1 MQVASCKLQADSNR
15 ISDEIG
21 VNLLII
27 MASEE
32 TNNNNNGAA
41 TAWSFPVRL
50 LSSVA
55 VVGRDNEPIYLRG
68 SLSDSSI
75 LLSPS
80 APASPLSASGDNKK
94 ANNDDANEDERRTDW
109 SGSDDNNNNDDGGDN
124 NNDNKPGG
132 LFGRIK
138 GAVIRKNDRDEGEDV
153 EEKPQ
158 GNQKDG
164 SSDDTDEDGDD
175 DDPFGFF
182 GRSESSSQVGNNIDT
197 TSKGP
202 SSTMSLTQQLVLHA
216 SLDRFEEKLVSRPN
230 NGNGGPA
237 RWRSPGSMGTN
248 AMWMGELCQVEER
261 LTVYGYCTNT
271 GIKFILLLETVQ
283 MNEDGSKCQEGS
295 SSSSSSY
302 ASSVASLPS
311 READL
316 KAMFAQLHD
325 LYVRYNMNPFT
336 KLRGPIK
343 SHAFDKGIA
352 EIARSFNSDAIEQAI
367 QTGEAEGLAW
377 M

>member
-1 MQVASCKLQADSNR
+1 
-15 ISDEIG
+15 
-21 VNLLII
+21 
-27 MASEE
+27 
-32 TNNNNNGAA
+32 
-41 TAWSFPVRL
+41 
-50 LSSVA
+50 
-55 VVGRDNEPIYLRG
+55 
-68 SLSDSSI
+68 
-75 LLSPS
+75 
-80 APASPLSASGDNKK
+80 
-94 ANNDDANEDERRTDW
+94 
-109 SGSDDNNNNDDGGDN
+109 
-124 NNDNKPGG
+124 
-132 LFGRIK
+132 
-138 GAVIRKNDRDEGEDV
+138 
-153 EEKPQ
+153 
-158 GNQKDG
+158 
-164 SSDDTDEDGDD
+164 
-175 DDPFGFF
+175 
-182 GRSESSSQVGNNIDT
+182 
-197 TSKGP
+197 
-202 SSTMSLTQQLVLHA
+202 MSLTQQLVLHA
-216 SLDRFEEKLVSRPN
+216 SLDRFEEKLASRPN
-230 NGNGGPA
+230 NGGPA

-283 MNEDGSKCQEGS
+283 MNEDGSKCQDGS
-295 SSSSSSY
+295 SSLSSY

-352 EIARSFNSDAIEQAI
+352 EIARSFNSGAIEQAI

>member
-1 MQVASCKLQADSNR
+1 
-15 ISDEIG
+15 
-21 VNLLII
+21 
-27 MASEE
+27 MASEQ

-41 TAWSFPVRL
+41 AAAAAWSFPVRL

-68 SLSDSSI
+68 CLSDSSI
-75 LLSPS
+75 LLPPS
-80 APASPLSASGDNKK
+80 VPASPLSASGNNKE
-94 ANNDDANEDERRTDW
+94 ANNDDAKDDDRTNW
-109 SGSDDNNNNDDGGDN
+109 SGSDDNNNNDDDDDGDN
-124 NNDNKPGG
+124 NNNSKPGG

-138 GAVIRKNDRDEGEDV
+138 GAVIRKNDGDEGDDV
-153 EEKPQ
+153 DEKPQ
-158 GNQKDG
+158 GNQKDC
-164 SSDDTDEDGDD
+164 SFDDTDEDGDD

-182 GRSESSSQVGNNIDT
+182 GSSESSSQVGNNIDT
-197 TSKGP
+197 TSKGIVP

-216 SLDRFEEKLVSRPN
+216 SLDRFEEKLATRPN
-230 NGNGGPA
+230 NGGPA

-295 SSSSSSY
+295 SSSSSY

-316 KAMFAQLHD
+316 KAIFAQLHD

-343 SHAFDKGIA
+343 SHAFDKGIT
-352 EIARSFNSDAIEQAI
+352 EIARSFNSGAIEQAI
-367 QTGEAEGLAW
+367 QTGEVGGLAW

>member
-1 MQVASCKLQADSNR
+1 MS
-15 ISDEIG
+15 
-21 VNLLII
+21 
-27 MASEE
+27 
-32 TNNNNNGAA
+32 NNNGAA
-41 TAWSFPVRL
+41 AAAWSFPVRL

-55 VVGRDNEPIYLRG
+55 VVGFDNEPIYLRG

-80 APASPLSASGDNKK
+80 APASPLSASGNNEK
-94 ANNDDANEDERRTDW
+94 ANNDDAKDDERTDW
-109 SGSDDNNNNDDGGDN
+109 SGSDDNNNNDDDGDN

-138 GAVIRKNDRDEGEDV
+138 GAVIRKNDGEGDDV
-153 EEKPQ
+153 KEQPQ
-158 GNQKDG
+158 GNQNDG

-182 GRSESSSQVGNNIDT
+182 GRSASSSQVGNNIDT
-197 TSKGP
+197 TSKGMVP

-216 SLDRFEEKLVSRPN
+216 SLDRFEEKLASRPN
-230 NGNGGPA
+230 NGGPA

-295 SSSSSSY
+295 SSSSSY

-325 LYVRYNMNPFT
+325 LYVRYNMNPFA